1 MPGLQS
7 PLTILYLAPL
17 PGVQRCHRLHINKG
31 EQRPLLLAQG
41 PNLDPL
47 VSKVPFHLCLGF
59 YHGLIFQGAA
69 HGLQSYFSIWLAHP
83 KATGAGTKASG
94 DAAAAGASLPGGGGN
109 WRAPQTLAF
118 LTGPGPTTYI
128 HRHCQ
133 WHLLRLQETSV

>member
-47 VSKVPFHLCLGF
+47 ISKVPFHLCLGF

-83 KATGAGTKASG
+83 KATGAATRPSG

-109 WRAPQTLAF
+109 WRAPRPLPSSQVLGRPRIF
-118 LTGPGPTTYI
+118 TGTASGT
-128 HRHCQ
+128 C
-133 WHLLRLQETSV
+133 